1 MSNYDERLYQD
12 RNVLEPMFL
21 KGLTSKQIAK
31 ELHISYKLVNLWLI
45 KMNLIK
51 RTPEIELP

>member
-1 MSNYDERLYQD
+1 MSHYDDRLYQD

-21 KGLTSKQIAK
+21 KGMTSKQIAK
-31 ELHISYKLVNLWLI
+31 ELHVSYKLINLWLI